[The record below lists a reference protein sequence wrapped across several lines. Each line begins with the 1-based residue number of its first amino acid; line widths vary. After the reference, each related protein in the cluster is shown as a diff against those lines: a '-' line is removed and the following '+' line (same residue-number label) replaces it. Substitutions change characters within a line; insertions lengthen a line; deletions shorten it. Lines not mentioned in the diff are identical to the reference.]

1 MSGNRSLV
9 APKPGADLTC
19 LLSAVNFTAICDAP
33 SSGDEGI
40 MEAGHMEMDP
50 TSTLFTAPM
59 EFYTHPGGPA
69 AWLGHGAH
77 QDDAAHAAAHDA
89 SLIMALSHHGGP
101 ALGSNSGPPS
111 STAYTTGNEMPEF
124 GLPYPNH
131 ALAALSLRGQ
141 SPHAPSHSPVQ
152 NSSPYPAVASSV
164 AGSTAGGLGVS
175 TSTTGWTP
183 DLAGHNTSLSPSMHS
198 AHMVPGSAR
207 SGPSPGFPRSTS
219 SPSSRG
225 SSRAASPGVSL
236 DRQRSSDEG
245 LGSHV
250 RSLSSPAI
258 ALRGA
263 ARTRNPS
270 FGSQAQKS
278 PLRSGFGMTRGSPS
292 TGSPLPNEDEEEDT
306 SPCSPGRR
314 AHDDSAADD
323 AGPIKRVRGSI
334 ARSSSLPMTSRRP
347 PLSPVVSPRVSRRA
361 SRVMDSDH
369 ESPAASPVP
378 TAVPHAHH
386 PPARGAASDALE
398 GVLVLAVAP
407 SQFGRFR
414 YEAEGRQNC
423 IEGEERGTYPTVAIA
438 QDWAALCPDGTIVT
452 VSLVRRDDM
461 RPHHH
466 VLAAKDG
473 GPTAQPL
480 VRGRATFSNL
490 VVKRQRSDVRY
501 PSEDQ
506 RAVRLLFSVSFP
518 RDGSMVH
525 AQVVSPPIFNS
536 DLKINRVSHKAGP
549 MHAPTD
555 VMLFCSKVQKKSV
568 GVLITDDQS
577 LSFLPE
583 VADTW
588 VRTADGGH
596 LFLVQHG
603 IEVHHQYGLAFR
615 FPPCFETA
623 RAGVSVPVFFQLV
636 DVADS
641 IASDFEAF
649 TYITPEYD
657 TNI

>member
-1 MSGNRSLV
+1 
-9 APKPGADLTC
+9 
-19 LLSAVNFTAICDAP
+19 
-33 SSGDEGI
+33 
-40 MEAGHMEMDP
+40 
-50 TSTLFTAPM
+50 
-59 EFYTHPGGPA
+59 
-69 AWLGHGAH
+69 
-77 QDDAAHAAAHDA
+77 
-89 SLIMALSHHGGP
+89 
-101 ALGSNSGPPS
+101 
-111 STAYTTGNEMPEF
+111 
-124 GLPYPNH
+124 
-131 ALAALSLRGQ
+131 
-141 SPHAPSHSPVQ
+141 
-152 NSSPYPAVASSV
+152 
-164 AGSTAGGLGVS
+164 
-175 TSTTGWTP
+175 
-183 DLAGHNTSLSPSMHS
+183 
-198 AHMVPGSAR
+198 
-207 SGPSPGFPRSTS
+207 
-219 SPSSRG
+219 
-225 SSRAASPGVSL
+225 
-236 DRQRSSDEG
+236 
-245 LGSHV
+245 
-250 RSLSSPAI
+250 
-258 ALRGA
+258 
-263 ARTRNPS
+263 
-270 FGSQAQKS
+270 
-278 PLRSGFGMTRGSPS
+278 
-292 TGSPLPNEDEEEDT
+292 
-306 SPCSPGRR
+306 
-314 AHDDSAADD
+314 
-323 AGPIKRVRGSI
+323 
-334 ARSSSLPMTSRRP
+334 
-347 PLSPVVSPRVSRRA
+347 
-361 SRVMDSDH
+361 
-369 ESPAASPVP
+369 
-378 TAVPHAHH
+378 
-386 PPARGAASDALE
+386 
-398 GVLVLAVAP
+398 
-407 SQFGRFR
+407 
-414 YEAEGRQNC
+414 
-423 IEGEERGTYPTVAIA
+423 
-438 QDWAALCPDGTIVT
+438 
-452 VSLVRRDDM
+452 M